1 MTDPSLIKHLTCIR
15 HGQSEGNR
23 HNVRESN
30 TALLSEEGKL
40 QALKAARRFETEI
53 RVDVVLSSPYTRA
66 HQTAEMIAMHANVP
80 LEILEQAHER
90 RLPTSVVGA
99 SRTDPRIVATVD
111 VVHARYLARSH
122 ERIDDE
128 ETFDDLAARAE
139 HVMRAIEA
147 RPEQR
152 IALVSHQFFLYTLLT
167 WVACRQHPQ
176 PEYLLHLYDTFRC
189 MNTSLSHFTFDPQ
202 HGWRA
207 VTWNDHSHLW

>member
-1 MTDPSLIKHLTCIR
+1 MTDPAHIKHLTCVR
-15 HGQSEGNR
+15 HGQSEGNK

-30 TALLSEEGKL
+30 TALLSEEGKM
-40 QALKAARRFETEI
+40 QALKAARRFEHEI
-53 RVDVVLSSPYTRA
+53 RTDVVLSSPYTRA

-80 LEILEQAHER
+80 LEILEDAHER

-111 VVHARYLARSH
+111 VVHARYIARSE

-128 ETFDDLAARAE
+128 ETFNDLAQRAE
-139 HVMRAIEA
+139 RVMRTIEE
-147 RPEQR
+147 RPEQH
-152 IALVSHQFFLYTLLT
+152 ITLVSHQFFLYTLLT

-189 MNTSLSHFTFDPQ
+189 MNTSLSHFTFDEK